1 MLFSFIVPVYNTSQ
15 YLERCIKSI
24 LCQKGSDYEI
34 LLVDD
39 GSTDN
44 SGELC
49 DQYAEQNPDIVR
61 VIHKENEGLL
71 LTRRRGFKEAK
82 GDWFICIDSDDY
94 ADEHLLENVVSAIEK
109 YNPDMVMYNFQYVDD
124 IGKKSQS
131 RLRIENESVYV
142 GDEKQSIYAQ
152 RLLSDDINNMW
163 SKALKREVV
172 DIDADYSDCG
182 IRNMCEDAIQVLPL
196 FTNADKILY
205 LSKPLYYYRKGQSS
219 ITATNTYENWMSIK
233 TSFLITENYLDVWT
247 VSDEIRYKFYTRNV
261 EVLSNFLRWV
271 VTQHEDNLPCSLSEI
286 IHTIRNHSAFER
298 CMSMYNKVY
307 AQTAYLKFS
316 VPVIMKYV
324 QKENDKGLKRF
335 FALEKIIRSGR

>member
-1 MLFSFIVPVYNTSQ
+1 MYSFIVPVYNTSK
-15 YLERCIKSI
+15 YLDKCMQSL
-24 LCQKGSDYEI
+24 LCQKGADFEI
-34 LLVDD
+34 LLIDD

-49 DQYAEQNPDIVR
+49 DRYAEQNPDLVR

-71 LTRRRGFKEAK
+71 LTRRRGFIEAK

-109 YNPDMVMYNFQYVDD
+109 FHPDMVMYNFQYVDD
-124 IGKKSQS
+124 HGKKSQS

-163 SKALKREVV
+163 SKALKREIV
-172 DIDADYSDCG
+172 DIDADYTNCG
-182 IRNMCEDAIQVLPL
+182 IRNMCEDAVQVLPL
-196 FTNADKILY
+196 FTNANKIVC
-205 LSKPLYYYRKGQSS
+205 LSTPLYNYRKGQGS
-219 ITATNTYENWMSIK
+219 ITATESYINWLSIK
-233 TSFLITENYLDVWT
+233 TAFLFTEHYLDIWHI
-247 VSDEIRYKFYTRNV
+247 SDETRQKFYTHNV

-271 VTQHEDNLPCSLSEI
+271 VTQHEDNLPYSLSEI

-298 CMSMYNKVY
+298 CMTMYNKAY
-307 AQTAYLKFS
+307 SKTAYLKYS
-316 VPVIMKYV
+316 VPIIMKYV
-324 QKENDKGLKRF
+324 KKEDVKGLKKY
-335 FALEKIIRSGR
+335 FAFEKKVLSMIK